1 MGNEMKIKKNKLME
15 KLSLETTNGNNKF
28 KCKNNMK
35 IMLLMLLD
43 FKLKWEHF
51 PTSKIADGIKDI
63 LF

>member
-1 MGNEMKIKKNKLME
+1 MKIKKNKLME

-43 FKLKWEHF
+43 FKLK
-51 PTSKIADGIKDI
+51 
-63 LF
+63 